1 MVIGLNEQEGKRERE
16 REPGSE
22 QPSLPTRKR
31 AKWLVEVFHRESEWC
46 PPGHFEGCW
55 GGDQGSL
62 LSICS
67 RHMLGLQ
74 MLPRAS
80 SACME
85 DLKDDLMGRSATS
98 GGGLDSQREEL
109 IQFWVILLLS
119 VEGRMFL
126 STVLWK
132 LNFSKNNYI
141 NPFIEKGG
149 IPDFVWSWL
158 GGGSRTPRVRLKC

>member
-1 MVIGLNEQEGKRERE
+1 
-16 REPGSE
+16 
-22 QPSLPTRKR
+22 
-31 AKWLVEVFHRESEWC
+31 
-46 PPGHFEGCW
+46 
-55 GGDQGSL
+55 
-62 LSICS
+62 
-67 RHMLGLQ
+67 

-126 STVLWK
+126 STVL
-132 LNFSKNNYI
+132 
-141 NPFIEKGG
+141 
-149 IPDFVWSWL
+149 
-158 GGGSRTPRVRLKC
+158 